1 MQKKMRRSMDMTLEE
16 TVNMDLSY
24 FENSKILISGATGLI
39 GRSIVN
45 TLLSHKGK
53 LPIHVVALVRNRKKA
68 EAIFAGISNE
78 NLTFLESDV
87 CALQAES
94 LGVDYIVHAASMTS
108 SRAFVDAPVEVI
120 QTSLKG
126 TERLLEF
133 ARSNPVKK
141 FVYLSTME
149 VYGSQESDAPILESN
164 PTNLDSTRIRSCYP
178 ESKRL
183 CECLCSSY
191 FAEYGVPACTVR
203 LTQTF
208 GPGVE
213 YQDGRVFAE
222 FARCVIEE
230 RDIVLHTAGDTKR
243 NYLYTADAVNAIFTV
258 LKSGTP
264 GEAYNAANEDTYCSI
279 REMAQLVADMFGKG
293 KTHVVFQ
300 KNDNIEKFGYAPTL
314 KMNLCA
320 GKLRALGWKPKVGL
334 EEAYRRMISS
344 MQAELTV

>member
-1 MQKKMRRSMDMTLEE
+1 MDMTLKEA
-16 TVNMDLSY
+16 VNMDLSY

-87 CALQAES
+87 CALQAKP
-94 LGVDYIVHAASMTS
+94 LGVNYIVHAASMTS

-149 VYGSQESDAPILESN
+149 VYGSPESDAPILESN
-164 PTNLDSTRIRSCYP
+164 PTNLDATRIRSCYP

-243 NYLYTADAVNAIFTV
+243 NYLYTADAVNAILTV

-293 KTHVVFQ
+293 KTHVVIQ
-300 KNDNIEKFGYAPTL
+300 KSDNIEKFGYAPTL

-320 GKLRALGWKPKVGL
+320 GKLRALGWNATVGL
-334 EEAYRRMISS
+334 HEMYSAMIED
-344 MQAELTV
+344 MRKNI